1 MIFVSNTSPIMNL
14 AAVGRLD
21 ILEKLYIRVLIP
33 EAVFTEL
40 KTIDANDNPSLLIQS
55 FPFVEPMAASDR
67 PLVTSLALELH
78 IGEAEAIAL
87 AIETKAELLLMDE
100 RIGRKKASSLGL
112 QVIGLL
118 GVLMAAKQ
126 QGVIN
131 EIKPLLDTLV
141 SKAGFWI
148 STPLYSLVL
157 EKAGEYSR
165 FMM

>member
-1 MIFVSNTSPIMNL
+1 MIIVSNTSPIMNL
-14 AAVGRLD
+14 AAIGRLD
-21 ILEKLYIRVLIP
+21 ILEKLYTRVLVP
-33 EAVFTEL
+33 EAVFSEL
-40 KTIDANDNPSLLIQS
+40 KAIDADDNPSLLIKS

-67 PLVTSLALELH
+67 PLVSSLALELH

-112 QVIGLL
+112 QVMGLL

-126 QGVIN
+126 HGVIN
-131 EIKPLLDTLV
+131 NIKPVLDALV

-148 STPLYSLVL
+148 GGPLYTFVL
-157 EKAGEYSR
+157 ETAGE
-165 FMM
+165 